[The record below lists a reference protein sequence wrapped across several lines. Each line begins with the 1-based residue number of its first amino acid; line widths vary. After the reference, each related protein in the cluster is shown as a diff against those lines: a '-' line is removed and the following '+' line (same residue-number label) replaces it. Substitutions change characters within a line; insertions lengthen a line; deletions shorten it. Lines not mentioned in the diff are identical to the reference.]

1 MRLILI
7 APENVYEH
15 EVDPSMEVQDVRALV
30 EAETGLPSS
39 QVTIR
44 TDDGK
49 ELADSSKTL
58 ESYGLKGET
67 ATVFLD
73 IRPQPV
79 ASSSSSGPSSQSSQ
93 GFPGSDDDL
102 ERMRLQALGNPQLM
116 AELRANDPDMAAA
129 ISSGTRQFK
138 ETFLRHQRR
147 QRDAAMEKQRQIELL
162 NADPYD
168 IEVRIYRQ
176 LSMRG
181 DADSAKAQKKIEEA
195 IRMEAVLEN
204 MQHAMEYSPEAFGN
218 VTMLYINVEVN
229 GHPVK
234 AFVDSGAQTTIIS
247 PECAE
252 ACSIMRLLDTR
263 FAGMAEGVGTARIL
277 GRVHSAQIKLG
288 NMFLPCSFSVLEG
301 RAVDLLFGL
310 DMLKRHQCCI
320 DLSTNTL
327 RIQNTEIPFLAE
339 HELPDKARRRG
350 EADIAEELG
359 EAASQG
365 IQAGVASPTQAKKSF
380 PGQGQS
386 LGAGASGSGDASSS
400 AAGGAGAGPSGTGG
414 TTVPTNTES
423 KVKEDDVQTLVGL
436 GAERNQAIQLL
447 EAAGGNV
454 DYAASML
461 FGGGA
466 QWPAGP
472 WSSTAIDA
480 ASHGAIAFCQIYY
493 EAYDEP
499 TRRASD
505 IPQLFLP
512 DAKIIWNGNPVP
524 PDPASLAAFLAGVPL
539 SRHDLQTL
547 DCHPVAAHPDF
558 NSSPDHDTDTADP
571 ADPAATAPANPLSP
585 GPILRPR
592 PRPHPQRNRL
602 SPARPIRHDPH
613 GQPERLA
620 PGPSEEVSRGVHAPR
635 GGAGGGDA
643 AEVRHQEFKL
653 PLHRMTQRFGRN
665 PQRKSTDVTN
675 LSRHLDSSYP
685 RGAALPPRHEE
696 HTHSSGLIPNQPIPF
711 EHTATNR
718 P

>member
-44 TDDGK
+44 TDDGQ
-49 ELADSSKTL
+49 ELADTTKTL

-138 ETFLRHQRR
+138 ETFMRHQRR
-147 QRDAAMEKQRQIELL
+147 QRDAAMEKQRQIEVSGRSEMGSGSLHFAVRCTDGHQLL

-168 IEVRIYRQ
+168 IE
-176 LSMRG
+176 
-181 DADSAKAQKKIEEA
+181 AQKKIEEA

-252 ACSIMRLLDTR
+252 ACGIMRLLDTR

-359 EAASQG
+359 DAASQG

-386 LGAGASGSGDASSS
+386 LGAGASGSGAASSS
-400 AAGGAGAGPSGTGG
+400 GAGGAGPSGTGG

-423 KVKEDDVQTLVGL
+423 RVKEEDVQTLVGL

-466 QWPAGP
+466 QWP
-472 WSSTAIDA
+472 
-480 ASHGAIAFCQIYY
+480 
-493 EAYDEP
+493 
-499 TRRASD
+499 
-505 IPQLFLP
+505 
-512 DAKIIWNGNPVP
+512 
-524 PDPASLAAFLAGVPL
+524 
-539 SRHDLQTL
+539 
-547 DCHPVAAHPDF
+547 
-558 NSSPDHDTDTADP
+558 
-571 ADPAATAPANPLSP
+571 
-585 GPILRPR
+585 
-592 PRPHPQRNRL
+592 
-602 SPARPIRHDPH
+602 
-613 GQPERLA
+613 
-620 PGPSEEVSRGVHAPR
+620 
-635 GGAGGGDA
+635 
-643 AEVRHQEFKL
+643 
-653 PLHRMTQRFGRN
+653 
-665 PQRKSTDVTN
+665 
-675 LSRHLDSSYP
+675 
-685 RGAALPPRHEE
+685 
-696 HTHSSGLIPNQPIPF
+696 
-711 EHTATNR
+711 
-718 P
+718 